1 VQAPGNHK
9 DDMDS
14 EQTGLEATSSNKSYP
29 CPLVVTEKEH
39 FVHDKPGT
47 CPRLC
52 RLSDG
57 SILVGF
63 KAVEPDGQ
71 CVLSIARSTDNAR
84 TFQAHGEVTRSFG
97 DCDNLVLLELRPL
110 QRPDDDTESNRDTS
124 SPVILAAFRNH
135 DLSENGTPT
144 WFRITVC
151 QSTDGGQTWA
161 FLSHA
166 FEKDGP
172 FGLSDPFLRNARV
185 GNPHVQLYFSQ
196 EMDRD
201 DQNVMLVRSTDGGE
215 TWSPPVC
222 VAGADEIMRD
232 GMVGVA
238 EARDML
244 NGSEALVMVMET
256 TRLGTHILEASVSKD
271 DGETW
276 EPRQPVYETK
286 EGISARGPQITGFP
300 NGSVAVVFMTD
311 EDQNGEP
318 PNWPRGVRVKA
329 IFGTPPYDSSLRWS
343 NAVVVAEAPSSN
355 PGIISMADDAV
366 LAVYE
371 SSSIVRGRMLK
382 TSG

>member
-1 VQAPGNHK
+1 LSVPDNHK

-14 EQTGLEATSSNKSYP
+14 ELTSLEGAPSNRYYP
-29 CPLVVTEKEH
+29 RPLHVTEEEH
-39 FVHDKPGT
+39 FVHDIPGT
-47 CPRLC
+47 NPHLC

-63 KAVEPDGQ
+63 TAAEPDGQ

-84 TFQAHGEVTRSFG
+84 SFQDHGEVTRSFG
-97 DCDNLVLLELRPL
+97 DCGSLVLLELRPPAA
-110 QRPDDDTESNRDTS
+110 RDDNAESI
-124 SPVILAAFRNH
+124 PIILAAFQNH
-135 DLSENGTPT
+135 DLSEDGTPT

-151 QSTDGGQTWA
+151 QSTDGGQTWT

-172 FGLSDPFLRNARV
+172 FSLRDPFLRNARV
-185 GNPHVQLYFSQ
+185 ENPHVQLYFSQ
-196 EMDRD
+196 EMDHD
-201 DQNVMLVRSTDGGE
+201 DQDIMVVRSTDGGAS
-215 TWSPPVC
+215 WSLPVC
-222 VAGADEIMRD
+222 VAGADEVMRD

-276 EPRQPVYETK
+276 GARQPVYETK
-286 EGISARGPQITGFP
+286 EGISARGPQITGFL

-311 EDQNGEP
+311 EDENGEP
-318 PNWPRGVRVKA
+318 PSWPRGVRVKA

-343 NAVVVAEAPSSN
+343 NVVVVAETPSSN

-366 LAVYE
+366 LAVYD